1 MMRTATLL
9 MTLFLASCAKENLPT
24 QDSAT
29 EAIPPAFIESVDKPL
44 AKGIQRKDLLLWGL
58 ALSEKIDKVNCTFFE
73 LRKLNTVGEFEEKK
87 PSYCNDESDSNP
99 SDKTKDN
106 DE

>member
-1 MMRTATLL
+1 

-29 EAIPPAFIESVDKPL
+29 EAIPPAFIQPVENPL
-44 AKGIQRKDLLLWGL
+44 AKGIQRKDLLIWGL
-58 ALSEKIDKVNCTFFE
+58 ALSEKLDKVNCTFFE
-73 LRKLNTVGEFEEKK
+73 LRKLNAVGEFEEKK
-87 PSYCNDESDSNP
+87 PPHCKDESVSNP
-99 SDKTKDN
+99 NDKTKDI